1 MGYMHRFIY
10 VIDGTISIFQ
20 HKILSEYNIHILRI
34 LFPSLSKAQG
44 LLIDLDLS
52 KNEVKQ
58 IRKSTFHGLEKLE
71 YLNLSNNKIEE
82 IEDLAFEQLCELQE
96 LYLNNNRIKKLGD
109 KSLHGLGALTI
120 LNLAKNVLSE
130 IPTQALR
137 RMRRNDGSDYQSLIE
152 LNLSGNNIT
161 KIKDESF
168 KFTNKIE
175 ILDLRE
181 NPGKL
186 SENSFQN
193 LSYLSILDISDMN
206 VSVIPDRL
214 FYHISS
220 VRELRFDKNKIEQI
234 NEDTFAG
241 LKQLQT
247 LSISWNPKLRE
258 IDSKAFQQNQNLSKI
273 EISHNKALS
282 DLPKKLFN
290 NLPKLKYLDLRDN
303 HLSHVELPEKQ
314 SWQNIFLSNNP
325 WSCDCDLMSV
335 YLVTKNISC
344 GKPSGISFSRVNMD
358 LCELKENILKYKVR
372 VGYGIFGTFYN
383 RKVYQTRTI
392 MYAATPDSHV
402 LGTIFF

>member
-1 MGYMHRFIY
+1 M
-10 VIDGTISIFQ
+10 
-20 HKILSEYNIHILRI
+20 
-34 LFPSLSKAQG
+34 
-44 LLIDLDLS
+44 
-52 KNEVKQ
+52 
-58 IRKSTFHGLEKLE
+58 
-71 YLNLSNNKIEE
+71 
-82 IEDLAFEQLCELQE
+82 
-96 LYLNNNRIKKLGD
+96 KLGD
-109 KSLHGLGALTI
+109 GSLRGLGTVTL
-120 LNLAKNVLSE
+120 LSLAKNNLSE

-137 RMRRNDGSDYQSLIE
+137 RMRSNDGSNYQSLMD

-161 KIKDESF
+161 NIKDESF

-193 LSYLSILDISDMN
+193 LTYLSILDISDMN
-206 VSVIPDRL
+206 VSVIPDKL

-258 IDSKAFQQNQNLSKI
+258 IDSKAFQQNRNLSKI

-282 DLPKKLFN
+282 DLPKELFN
-290 NLPKLKYLDLRDN
+290 NLPKLTYLDLRDN
-303 HLSHVELPEKQ
+303 NLSHVELPEKI
-314 SWQNIFLSNNP
+314 SWQNISLSNNP

-335 YLVTKNISC
+335 YLITKNISC
-344 GKPSGISFSRVNMD
+344 GKPSGVLFSRVNMD
-358 LCELKENILKYKVR
+358 LCELKEKNSLNKVR
-372 VGYGIFGTFYN
+372 VGYRIFGTLWN
-383 RKVYQTRTI
+383 R
-392 MYAATPDSHV
+392 
-402 LGTIFF
+402 